1 MPATP
6 IPSPSPTAGMVD
18 EILSDVA
25 GSAGS
30 SITDAFQEVADS
42 TGLSALLKDM
52 TGLTLPRLISIV
64 VLVVC
69 CVLIIKMIQH
79 GVERILQRGK
89 IEKSLHTFV
98 RTSVNILLW
107 FLFALIVASSLNIDV
122 TSLVAVLS
130 VAGLAVSLAI
140 QGTLSNLAGGIQVLL
155 SKPFKVG
162 DYIETDSVSGTVQ
175 EISMSHTKL
184 LTLDNKVIFVP
195 NSEIAA
201 AKITNYNA
209 EERRRVDLT
218 FSTSYDD
225 PTERVV
231 NAIRSVVDVHPLVLR
246 DPEPFVRLSA
256 FGDSAVEYT
265 VRVWC
270 RTEDYWTLHFDLL
283 EQVRA
288 AFDRAGVE
296 LTYPHL
302 NVHMVEQGKERSGAE
317 HDKR

>member
-1 MPATP
+1 
-6 IPSPSPTAGMVD
+6 
-18 EILSDVA
+18 
-25 GSAGS
+25 
-30 SITDAFQEVADS
+30 
-42 TGLSALLKDM
+42 
-52 TGLTLPRLISIV
+52 
-64 VLVVC
+64 
-69 CVLIIKMIQH
+69 
-79 GVERILQRGK
+79 
-89 IEKSLHTFV
+89 
-98 RTSVNILLW
+98 
-107 FLFALIVASSLNIDV
+107 
-122 TSLVAVLS
+122 
-130 VAGLAVSLAI
+130 
-140 QGTLSNLAGGIQVLL
+140 
-155 SKPFKVG
+155 
-162 DYIETDSVSGTVQ
+162 
-175 EISMSHTKL
+175 MSHTKL

-231 NAIRSVVDVHPLVLR
+231 NAIRSVVEGHPLALR
-246 DPEPFVRLSA
+246 DPEPFVRLSAFGDSAVEYTVRVWCRTEDYWTLHFDLLEQVRAAFDRAGVELFVRLSA